1 MSVHDPAA
9 PARGGRDDNVDV
21 TGVND
26 VIEGQVHGGLFLLF
40 AHGGV
45 SRVLLV
51 VVLHPEAPATV
62 ETGKIKKQGNY
73 IQG

>member
-26 VIEGQVHGGLFLLF
+26 VIEGQVQGSLFLLF

-51 VVLHPEAPATV
+51 VVLHPETPAT
-62 ETGKIKKQGNY
+62 KKQEK
-73 IQG
+73 